1 MITLITLGYIALVV
15 LAFKVI
21 KIKVSPTS
29 IAVFALLGVV
39 VMGNVLMLW
48 NFSAPMTGKMT
59 VKRNV
64 VQLLAATESKEFISK
79 IYVPQNQLVKK
90 GTPLY
95 EYDSRP
101 NQYAIDQLNAELA
114 ASQAKISELEAYVEL
129 AAASVLAA
137 NATSAYKKAQLDTSL
152 TTQSLDPAAIAEL
165 EVEVQ
170 RQNFAAAQSG
180 VENAE
185 DGQKEAELAL
195 ASAKEAILA
204 TEAQLG
210 TATLNLEQNVVKAP
224 ADGYIANMQAI
235 EGTMGTTVIARA
247 QASFVD
253 MTETV
258 VAAVFP
264 MNLVQHVAPGDTVE
278 IAFNSLPGQIATGK
292 VDAVVEYT
300 GEGQLDMTAIIPEA
314 KSIGSKN
321 MLVVRIFLDDE
332 ELAKKLPLGAAGT
345 TAIFTKFANAFHI
358 ITKITVRIKAWTNYL
373 PI

>member
-21 KIKVSPTS
+21 KIKVSPVP
-29 IAVFALLGVV
+29 IAVFALVGVLV
-39 VMGNVLMLW
+39 IGGVANLW
-48 NFSAPMTGKMT
+48 KFSAPLTSKMT

-114 ASQAKISELEAYVEL
+114 ASQAKISELEASVEL
-129 AAASVLAA
+129 AAASILAA

-152 TTQSLDPAAIAEL
+152 TTQKLDAAAIAEL
-165 EVEVQ
+165 EVEVE

-180 VENAE
+180 VEQAE
-185 DGQKEAELAL
+185 AGQKEAEFAL

-224 ADGYIANMQAI
+224 ADGYIANMQSI

-258 VAAVFP
+258 VVAVFP

-314 KSIGSKN
+314 KSIGSKG

-345 TAIFTKFANAFHI
+345 TAIYTKFANAFHI
-358 ITKITVRIKAWTNYL
+358 ITKITVRIKAWMNYV